1 MTIDEIRRAN
11 LITLVD
17 KYGTV
22 KQFSEKI
29 EKSEAQVSQWR
40 NASLDSRTGRPRGI
54 SDDICR
60 HIEDKCELQRGW
72 MDNVHTERK
81 APDVSP
87 DKLLSLVAIYGQL
100 NEFDRQ
106 LLLDFAQSTFA
117 FANADQVGA
126 ATQNKV

>member
-22 KQFSEKI
+22 KQFSERI

-60 HIEDKCELQRGW
+60 HIEEKCELQRGW
-72 MDNVHTERK
+72 MDNVHTERS
-81 APDVSP
+81 ASEVSP
-87 DKLLSLVAIYGQL
+87 DKLLSLVSIYGRL

-106 LLLDFAQSTFA
+106 LLLDFAQSTSA
-117 FANADQVGA
+117 FADGQQVGA
-126 ATQNKV
+126 TSQNQV